1 MKQIRVSDAARLDRI
16 EIWLHIA
23 NDNPG
28 AADNLIEEFDES
40 LWMLAESPGLGRLRP
55 ELGLE
60 VRYFPVANYLIFYQE
75 VPDGIR
81 VLRIIHGARRLEGL
95 I

>member
-28 AADNLIEEFDES
+28 AADSLIEEFDEK
-40 LWMLAESPGLGRLRP
+40 LQMLAESPGLSRLRP

-75 VPDGIR
+75 VPDAIR

>member
-1 MKQIRVSDAARLDRI
+1 MKQIRISDAARLDRI

-28 AADNLIEEFDES
+28 AADNLIEEFDEK
-40 LWMLAESPGLGRLRP
+40 LRMLAESPGLGRLRP

-60 VRYFPVANYLIFYQE
+60 VRYFPIANYLIFYQE
-75 VPDGIR
+75 VPDAIR